1 MTDCNHPD
9 WLNHAVAQERTGSS
23 SVEAFS
29 FFASDTPTAA
39 GKRPP
44 KRGRAVPKIW
54 PQLGRGGIGV

>member
-1 MTDCNHPD
+1 MIDCNHPD

-44 KRGRAVPKIW
+44 KRGTAVPKIW